1 MGYYIDLEQIS
12 IDEYQR
18 YIEKSDLLPSRRII
32 KENLSERFTYFKNI
46 GITNV
51 LELQRTLKK
60 NDKLTELAKI
70 NCFST
75 DYLKILLREINS
87 IQPKPTKI
95 SEFKGIS
102 QETIKTLEKH
112 GFQNTFKLFDK
123 IKTKNNRNELAKI
136 TGISAE
142 EILELTK
149 LTDLSRI
156 RWVGATFARM
166 LYDIGVD
173 TAEKAANSNFTDLH
187 LKINQTNKEKKYFNG
202 NIGLND
208 MKLLVNAAKE
218 IPLEVEY

>member
-32 KENLSERFTYFKNI
+32 KENLSERFSYFKNI

-102 QETIKTLEKH
+102 PETIKTLEKH

-166 LYDIGVD
+166 LYDIGID

-218 IPLEVEY
+218 IPMEVEY

>member
-12 IDEYQR
+12 IDEYQQ

-32 KENLSERFTYFKNI
+32 KENLSERFSYFKNI

-102 QETIKTLEKH
+102 PETIKTLEKH

>member
-32 KENLSERFTYFKNI
+32 KENLSERFSYFKNI

-51 LELQRTLKK
+51 LELQRMLKK

-102 QETIKTLEKH
+102 PDTIKTLEKH

-166 LYDIGVD
+166 LYDIGID
-173 TAEKAANSNFTDLH
+173 TVEKAANSNFTDLH

>member
-102 QETIKTLEKH
+102 PDTIKTLEKH

-166 LYDIGVD
+166 LYDIGID
-173 TAEKAANSNFTDLH
+173 TVEKAANSNFTDLH

>member
-1 MGYYIDLEQIS
+1 MGYYIDLEHIS
-12 IDEYQR
+12 IDKYQR

-166 LYDIGVD
+166 LYDIGID
-173 TAEKAANSNFTDLH
+173 TVEKAANSNFTDLH

-208 MKLLVNAAKE
+208 MKLFVIAAKE
-218 IPLEVEY
+218 IPMEVEY

>member
-32 KENLSERFTYFKNI
+32 KENLSERFSYFKNI

-51 LELQRTLKK
+51 LELQRMLKK

-102 QETIKTLEKH
+102 PDTIKTLEKH

-166 LYDIGVD
+166 LYDIGID

>member
-32 KENLSERFTYFKNI
+32 KENLSERFSYFKNI

-51 LELQRTLKK
+51 LELQRMLKK

-102 QETIKTLEKH
+102 PDTIKTLEKH

-166 LYDIGVD
+166 LYDIGID
-173 TAEKAANSNFTDLH
+173 TVEKAANSNFTDLH

-208 MKLLVNAAKE
+208 MKLFVIAAKE
-218 IPLEVEY
+218 IPMEVEY

>member
-51 LELQRTLKK
+51 LELQRMLKK

-102 QETIKTLEKH
+102 PDTIKTLEKH

-166 LYDIGVD
+166 LYDIGID

-208 MKLLVNAAKE
+208 MKLFVIAAKE
-218 IPLEVEY
+218 IPMEVEY

>member
-102 QETIKTLEKH
+102 PETIKTLEKH

-166 LYDIGVD
+166 LYDIGID
-173 TAEKAANSNFTDLH
+173 TVEKAANSNFTDLH

>member
-1 MGYYIDLEQIS
+1 MGYYIDLEHIS
-12 IDEYQR
+12 IDKYQQ

-32 KENLSERFTYFKNI
+32 KENLSERFSYFKNI

-51 LELQRTLKK
+51 LELQRMLKK

-102 QETIKTLEKH
+102 PDTIKTLEKH

-166 LYDIGVD
+166 LYDIGID
-173 TAEKAANSNFTDLH
+173 TVEKAANSNFTDLH